1 MIFYG
6 QYTSNSFY
14 NSGPLNLSSDFKI
27 KLIEELKILLFWLE
41 FFFKVFD
48 KVLPNNLDIS
58 QQDENDFSPV
68 ENIIDLEEDF
78 EINKQRVTI
87 HILLN
92 ISWINDNQETKL
104 GQLIEYY
111 KTNIFLENHTWNEAG
126 RLVTDHSLFFKKA
139 LYMVNSNGL

>member
-1 MIFYG
+1 MFYG

-68 ENIIDLEEDF
+68 ENIVDLEEDF
-78 EINKQRVTI
+78 EIE
-87 HILLN
+87 
-92 ISWINDNQETKL
+92 ETA
-104 GQLIEYY
+104 
-111 KTNIFLENHTWNEAG
+111 W
-126 RLVTDHSLFFKKA
+126 
-139 LYMVNSNGL
+139 